1 MHTLILGNGH
11 LGEAIA
17 SAVADAGWAPPAVLG
32 RPSGGRHSA
41 GDLIGAD
48 VVFDAS
54 RPDAVATNVETAL
67 DAGCR
72 SFVVATTGWTPDEPL
87 LERMLVAADAA
98 AVVAPNL
105 SLAMAVFMRLV
116 ERSAALFAPLEIFEP
131 FVLEWHRRN
140 KLDRPSGTARELVRR
155 IDAGRGTADAGGSAT
170 RPIEVASVRAGASP
184 GMHAVGWDAAGETL
198 EIRHTARDRSAYA
211 AGAVAAARW
220 LTAERREPGIHPFDA
235 VVDGLLE
242 RVPMGV

>member
-1 MHTLILGNGH
+1 MHSVILGNGH
-11 LGEAIA
+11 LGRSIA
-17 SAVADAGWAPPAVLG
+17 SAVADAGWAVPAVLG
-32 RPSGGRHSA
+32 RPTGGRHSA
-41 GDLIGAD
+41 DDLSGAE

-54 RPDAVATNVETAL
+54 RPDAVATNVGTAL

-72 SFVVATTGWTPDEPL
+72 RFVIATTGWTADEPRV
-87 LERMLVAADAA
+87 ERLLVATGAA
-98 AVVAPNL
+98 AIVAPNL

-116 ERSAALFAPLEIFEP
+116 DRSAELFGPLAEFDP
-131 FVLEWHRRN
+131 FVLEWHRRD

-155 IDAGRGTADAGGSAT
+155 IDAARATTNAAGSTA

-184 GMHAVGWDAAGETL
+184 GMHAVGWDAAGETV

-211 AGAVAAARW
+211 AGAIAAARW

-242 RVPMGV
+242 RLPMAV